1 MSQPSPVRSAPRATN
16 AARPGS
22 DHPGDHRREML
33 IALVSQR
40 SGTALRIGLPISVAL
55 AAVFYFFPG
64 IDIGVSG
71 IFFDP
76 QLVTATEGTGFWLKE
91 SPTLNFLFWFVD
103 VVSRGVLVIAIG
115 LMIYFAVKRHPRLLA
130 TTIVTLSL
138 ILGPALIVNSVLKDH
153 WDRARPRTVEVF
165 GGTQKF
171 TPAWVVSDQCSRN
184 CSFTSGHAAAG
195 FAFLVGHFV
204 AKTRLW
210 LFLGLFSGL
219 SIGIARVA
227 VGAHF
232 LSDVLFSGV
241 VVYLVTALM
250 ASILVTI
257 ARASTRRSRA

>member
-1 MSQPSPVRSAPRATN
+1 MSPPSHAPN
-16 AARPGS
+16 AP
-22 DHPGDHRREML
+22 HRETL
-33 IALVSQR
+33 TTLVTQR
-40 SGTALRIGLPISVAL
+40 SGVAFRIGLPASILLAL
-55 AAVFYFFPG
+55 LFYFFPSL
-64 IDIGVSG
+64 DIETSRL
-71 IFFDP
+71 FFDP
-76 QLVTATEGTGFWLKE
+76 QLVGNGEGSGFWLKE
-91 SPTLNFLFWFVD
+91 SPTLNFIFWFVD
-103 VVSRGVLVIAIG
+103 VLSRGVLVVAIA
-115 LMIYFAVKRHPRLLA
+115 LMIYFGVKRHRRLLP

-165 GGTQKF
+165 GGTQTF
-171 TPAWVVSDQCSRN
+171 TPAWVVSDQCKRN

-219 SIGIARVA
+219 SIGLARVA

-250 ASILVTI
+250 ASILVKI
-257 ARASTRRSRA
+257 SSRKISGA

>member
-1 MSQPSPVRSAPRATN
+1 MSQPSVAPNTPN
-16 AARPGS
+16 ASGTQTS
-22 DHPGDHRREML
+22 HRRETLM
-33 IALVSQR
+33 ALVADR
-40 SGTALRIGLPISVAL
+40 SRAALRIGLPVSVVL
-55 AAVFYFFPG
+55 AIVFYFFPG
-64 IDIGVSG
+64 IDIAVSQL
-71 IFFDP
+71 FFDP
-76 QLVTATEGTGFWLKE
+76 QAVTGAEGSGFWLKE

-103 VVSRGVLVIAIG
+103 VVSRGVLLLAIA
-115 LMIYFAVKRHPRLLA
+115 LTIYFSVKRHPRLLA

-171 TPAWVVSDQCSRN
+171 TPAWVVTDQCSRN

-219 SIGIARVA
+219 SIGLTRVA

-232 LSDVLFSGV
+232 LSDVVFSGV

-250 ASILVTI
+250 ASILVKI
-257 ARASTRRSRA
+257 ASASTRRIKV